1 MNFNVQKRM
10 LTNSTP
16 VSNELTWHERS
27 PHEASPTRFP
37 PLGGPLK
44 SGTFLGFFECMYKKW
59 PSRGGGTK
67 IQILMCV
74 WPTFLWPT

>member
-1 MNFNVQKRM
+1 MTGVLKKIRAKKGAGGDI
-10 LTNSTP
+10 
-16 VSNELTWHERS
+16 
-27 PHEASPTRFP
+27 ASDRRPTRFP

-74 WPTFLWPT
+74 WPTFLWPS